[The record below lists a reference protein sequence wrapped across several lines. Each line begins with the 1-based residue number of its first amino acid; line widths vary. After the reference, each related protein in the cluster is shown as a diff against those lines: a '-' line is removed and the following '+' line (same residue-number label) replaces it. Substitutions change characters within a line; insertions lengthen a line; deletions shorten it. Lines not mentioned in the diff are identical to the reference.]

1 MLTSTF
7 IHIPGIGEAGE
18 RRLWRHGFLFWED
31 IMIAET
37 GEVPL
42 PLYRLK
48 EALGDSERYLDAGDI
63 GPFASA
69 LSSRLHWRFFPEFRH
84 RAVYLDIETTGLGE
98 PGDHITTIALYDGG
112 RIRFYIYGINL
123 DKFKHDITDYDL
135 LITYNGKSF
144 DLPFIERTLGVS
156 LQQAHIDLRY
166 LLRCLGYKGG
176 LKGCERQMGIER
188 GDLDGIDGY
197 FAVLLWREYCCNHC
211 PEALETLLAYNIEDV
226 LNLEK
231 LMVKAYNLSLRETP
245 FAGVKDL
252 PEVIEQVV
260 SPFKPDMQLVRKI
273 KEAFY

>member
-18 RRLWRHGFLFWED
+18 RRLWQHGLLAWED
-31 IMIAET
+31 VTAAEA
-37 GEVPL
+37 EKVPL
-42 PLYRLK
+42 PLSRLE
-48 EALGDSERYLDAGDI
+48 EALSDSRRYLDAGDI
-63 GPFASA
+63 RPFASA
-69 LSSRLHWRFFPEFRH
+69 LSSRLYWRFFPEFRH
-84 RAVYLDIETTGLGE
+84 KAVYLDIETTGLGE
-98 PGDHITTIALYDGG
+98 PGDHITTIALYGGG
-112 RIRFYIYGINL
+112 RIKLYIHGINL
-123 DKFKHDITDYDL
+123 DKFKDDITDYDL

-144 DLPFIERTLGVS
+144 DFPFIERTLGVS
-156 LQQAHIDLRY
+156 LQQPHIDLRY
-166 LLRCLGYKGG
+166 LLRGLGYKGG
-176 LKGCERQMGIER
+176 LKGCERQMGIDR
-188 GDLDGIDGY
+188 GNLDGIDGY